1 MEEKKHSHL
10 GHRLRLRNLI
20 SKIGIENL
28 NEHQALEFTLYYI
41 HPRCDTNEIAHDL
54 LNKFGDYHSV
64 LEASVED
71 LMCVKKMGRA
81 SSQMLSLMRDVM
93 QYYRTNRC
101 KDIKRLNNIQEII
114 DYFCNLLELKDKM
127 ECYVVALNLKNEVI
141 AHKKVATV
149 KDENLTVTKSCLTD
163 FAMTN
168 KVKKILIGHNHPK
181 ESCSPSIS
189 DDDAT
194 NIMKDW
200 LNDVGIEL
208 VDHII
213 IGDDGAFSFRNC
225 KMYPIKL

>member
-1 MEEKKHSHL
+1 MEENKHGHE

-28 NEHQALEFTLYYI
+28 NEHQALEFTLCYV

-54 LNKFGDYHSV
+54 LNKFGDFHSV
-64 LEASVED
+64 LEASVDE
-71 LMCVKKMGRA
+71 LMCVKRMGRA

-93 QYYRTNRC
+93 QFYRTNRC
-101 KDIKRLNNIQEII
+101 KDIRKLTDVHERIE
-114 DYFCNLLELKDKM
+114 FFRNLLELKDKM
-127 ECYVVALNLKNEVI
+127 QCYVVALNLKNEVI

-149 KDENLTVTKSCLTD
+149 RDENLTITKSCLTD

-168 KVKKILIGHNHPK
+168 KVRRILIGHNHPK
-181 ESCSPSIS
+181 ESCSPSES

-194 NIMKDW
+194 NTMKDW

-213 IGDDGAFSFRNC
+213 IGNDGAFSFRNC
-225 KMYPIKL
+225 TIYPIKI